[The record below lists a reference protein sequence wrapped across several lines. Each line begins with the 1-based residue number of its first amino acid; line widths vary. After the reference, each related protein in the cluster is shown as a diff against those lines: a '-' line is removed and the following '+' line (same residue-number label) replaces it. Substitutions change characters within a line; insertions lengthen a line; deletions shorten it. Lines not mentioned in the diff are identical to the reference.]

1 MVCLMPL
8 IQKRNT
14 PTWRPLW
21 NLGTCYGFT
30 VPGLDMLWFDGVPGC
45 SRERYGALQG
55 AFGRA
60 FGVENLSSEQ
70 KDGSTLSTN
79 AGIEHTH
86 LAPPLERGHM
96 LWFHGSGACFS
107 RAGTGS

>member
-1 MVCLMPL
+1 MYTKMAMGRGGTLA
-8 IQKRNT
+8 
-14 PTWRPLW
+14 PTGSGATSAWCGRC
-21 NLGTCYGFT
+21 G
-30 VPGLDMLWFDGVPGC
+30 VPGGVPGC
-45 SRERYGALQG
+45 SRERSGTPPG

-79 AGIEHTH
+79 AGIERTH
-86 LAPPLERGHM
+86 LAPPLELGYM

-107 RAGTGS
+107 RAGKGG

>member
-1 MVCLMPL
+1 MYTNMSIGRGETLG
-8 IQKRNT
+8 
-14 PTWRPLW
+14 PTGSGATSAWCGRC
-21 NLGTCYGFT
+21 G
-30 VPGLDMLWFDGVPGC
+30 VPGGVPGC
-45 SRERYGALQG
+45 SRERSGTPPG

-79 AGIEHTH
+79 AGIERTH
-86 LAPPLERGHM
+86 LAPPLELGYM